1 MYRYILYVELYSHI
15 NINLKRIIL
24 ISYLNIISIME
35 LTVYSYKIKI

>member
-1 MYRYILYVELYSHI
+1 MYRYILYMELYSHI